1 MKNEIMELKE
11 LENQLAEV
19 NKALIREKR
28 KVRKETY
35 AKLKRKI
42 VKKLKIVR
50 KLAIKK
56 LKDYPNIFLVDKTA
70 ISIISVGKHKQ
81 RYFREGKY
89 YYTIDLAIAYNF
101 NLGYGFAYASSIQQI
116 TKTDIKTLL
125 EYIKPNCDNPILLTD
140 NRHKYA
146 NNVEKA
152 ISQTI
157 ERLFS
162 QIKNPIYTMLKE
174 DKIKDFNDLLNAY
187 CDKLNEFNIIPINF

>member
-1 MKNEIMELKE
+1 MLE
-11 LENQLAEV
+11 LENQLNEL
-19 NKALIREKR
+19 NRSLIAEKR
-28 KVRKETY
+28 KARKIAY
-35 AKLKRKI
+35 AKLKRKTI
-42 VKKLKIVR
+42 KKLKLVR
-50 KLAIKK
+50 RLAIKK

-81 RYFREGKY
+81 RYYREGKY
-89 YYTIDLAIAYNF
+89 YYTVDLAIAYNF

-125 EYIKPNCDNPILLTD
+125 EYIKPNCEEPIILSD

-146 NNVEKA
+146 NNVEKT